1 MDMNITKKVF
11 CGIAFL
17 FTGVILITS
26 CVNSNKNKSE
36 ETVSK
41 SGKEKVEIADSINQS
56 IAWIDS
62 ILTGIPYPSMSTID
76 DVTNITGEK
85 KIESSEM
92 GKTYKEADSVWNDFK
107 FLCSNKEYRKAYDL
121 YYKDK
126 GAFLVAL
133 KSTTAQYVFYTEV
146 LSELD
151 RKFDP
156 SHALEK
162 MVSNL
167 NLNILMTSAII
178 QLSEGNTVPPHFSE
192 LFMMCIEGNK
202 RIGNMAKVN
211 EIIKLYSP
219 IICEVEGKSEDEIN
233 KMIDAI
239 LEE

>member
-1 MDMNITKKVF
+1 MNITKKVF
-11 CGIAFL
+11 CGIVLL

-26 CVNSNKNKSE
+26 CSNTNKRKNKDL
-36 ETVSK
+36 VSQN
-41 SGKEKVEIADSINQS
+41 GKEEVAITDSINQS

-62 ILTGIPYPSMSTID
+62 ILADIPYPSMGTID

-85 KIESSEM
+85 KLEASEM
-92 GKTYKEADSVWNDFK
+92 GKTYQEADSVWNEFK
-107 FLCSNKEYRKAYDL
+107 VLCSKKEYRKAYDL

-126 GAFLVAL
+126 GAFMVAL
-133 KSTTAQYVFYTEV
+133 KSTTAQYVFYTEI

-151 RKFDP
+151 RKYDP

-178 QLSEGNTVPPHFSE
+178 QSSEGNTVPPHFSE

-202 RIGNMAKVN
+202 RTGNMSKVN
-211 EIIKLYSP
+211 EIIELYSP
-219 IICEVEGKSEDEIN
+219 IICQVEGKSEDEIN
-233 KMIDAI
+233 RMIDAI

>member
-1 MDMNITKKVF
+1 MNITKKVF
-11 CGIAFL
+11 CGIVLL

-26 CVNSNKNKSE
+26 CSNTNKSKNKDL
-36 ETVSK
+36 VSQN
-41 SGKEKVEIADSINQS
+41 GKEEVAITDSINQS

-62 ILTGIPYPSMSTID
+62 ILADIPYPSMGTID

-85 KIESSEM
+85 KLEASEM
-92 GKTYKEADSVWNDFK
+92 GKTYQEADSVWNEFK
-107 FLCSNKEYRKAYDL
+107 LFCSNKEYKKAYDL

-151 RKFDP
+151 RKYDP
-156 SHALEK
+156 SHALEN

-167 NLNILMTSAII
+167 NLNILMTSAVI
-178 QLSEGNTVPPHFSE
+178 QLSEGNTIPPHFSE

-202 RIGNMAKVN
+202 RTGNMSKVN
-211 EIIKLYSP
+211 EIIELYSP
-219 IICEVEGKSEDEIN
+219 IICQVEGKSEDEIN
-233 KMIDAI
+233 RMIDAI

>member
-1 MDMNITKKVF
+1 MNITKKVF
-11 CGIAFL
+11 CGIVLL

-26 CVNSNKNKSE
+26 CSNTNKRKNKDL
-36 ETVSK
+36 VSQN
-41 SGKEKVEIADSINQS
+41 GKEEVAITDSINQS

-62 ILTGIPYPSMSTID
+62 ILADIPYPSMGTID

-85 KIESSEM
+85 KLEASEM
-92 GKTYKEADSVWNDFK
+92 GKTYQEADSVWNEFK
-107 FLCSNKEYRKAYDL
+107 LFCSNKEYKKAYDL

-151 RKFDP
+151 RKYDP
-156 SHALEK
+156 THALEN

-178 QLSEGNTVPPHFSE
+178 QLSEGKTVPPHFFE
-192 LFMMCIEGNK
+192 LFLMCIEGNK
-202 RIGNMAKVN
+202 RLGNMTKVN
-211 EIIKLYSP
+211 EIIETYAP
-219 IICEVEGKSEDEIN
+219 VVCQIERKSEEDIHRIIN
-233 KMIDAI
+233 AI
-239 LEE
+239 IEEK

>member
-1 MDMNITKKVF
+1 MNITKKVF
-11 CGIAFL
+11 CGIVLL

-26 CVNSNKNKSE
+26 CSNTNKSKNKDL
-36 ETVSK
+36 VSQN
-41 SGKEKVEIADSINQS
+41 GKEEVAITDSINQS

-62 ILTGIPYPSMSTID
+62 ILADIPYPSMGTID

-85 KIESSEM
+85 KLEASEM
-92 GKTYKEADSVWNDFK
+92 GKTYQEADSVWNEFK
-107 FLCSNKEYRKAYDL
+107 VLCSKKEYRKAYDL

-126 GAFLVAL
+126 GAFMVAL
-133 KSTTAQYVFYTEV
+133 KSTTSQYVFYTEI

-151 RKFDP
+151 RKYDP

-167 NLNILMTSAII
+167 NLNILMTSAVI
-178 QLSEGNTVPPHFSE
+178 QLSERNTVPPHFSE

-202 RIGNMAKVN
+202 RTGNMSKVN
-211 EIIKLYSP
+211 EIIELYSP
-219 IICEVEGKSEDEIN
+219 IICQVEGKSEDEIN
-233 KMIDAI
+233 RMIDAI

>member
-1 MDMNITKKVF
+1 MNITKKVF
-11 CGIAFL
+11 CGIVLL

-26 CVNSNKNKSE
+26 CSNTNKRKNKDL
-36 ETVSK
+36 VSQN
-41 SGKEKVEIADSINQS
+41 GKEEVAITDSINQS

-62 ILTGIPYPSMSTID
+62 ILADIPYPSMGTID

-85 KIESSEM
+85 KLEASEM
-92 GKTYKEADSVWNDFK
+92 GKTYQEADSVWNEFK
-107 FLCSNKEYRKAYDL
+107 VLCSKKEYRKAYDL

-151 RKFDP
+151 RKYDP
-156 SHALEK
+156 SHALEN

-167 NLNILMTSAII
+167 NLNILMTSAVI
-178 QLSEGNTVPPHFSE
+178 QLSEGNTIPPHFSE

-202 RIGNMAKVN
+202 RTGNMSKVN
-211 EIIKLYSP
+211 EIIELYSP
-219 IICEVEGKSEDEIN
+219 IICQVEGKSEDEIN
-233 KMIDAI
+233 RMIHAI

>member
-1 MDMNITKKVF
+1 MNITKKVF
-11 CGIAFL
+11 CGIVLL

-26 CVNSNKNKSE
+26 CFNTNKTNSEKI
-36 ETVSK
+36 VFQ
-41 SGKEKVEIADSINQS
+41 SGKEEEAITDSINQS

-62 ILTGIPYPSMSTID
+62 ILADIPYPSMGTID

-85 KIESSEM
+85 KLEASEM
-92 GKTYKEADSVWNDFK
+92 GKTYQEADSVWNEFK
-107 FLCSNKEYRKAYDL
+107 LFCSNKEYKKAYYL

-151 RKFDP
+151 RKYDP
-156 SHALEK
+156 SHALEN

-167 NLNILMTSAII
+167 NLNILMTSAVI

-202 RIGNMAKVN
+202 RTGNMSKVN
-211 EIIKLYSP
+211 EIIELYSP
-219 IICEVEGKSEDEIN
+219 IICQVEGKSEDEIN
-233 KMIDAI
+233 RMIDAI

>member
-1 MDMNITKKVF
+1 MNITKKVF
-11 CGIAFL
+11 CGIVLL

-26 CVNSNKNKSE
+26 CVNTNKSNSE
-36 ETVSK
+36 KIVSQ
-41 SGKEKVEIADSINQS
+41 SGKEEEAITDSINQS
-56 IAWIDS
+56 ISWIDS
-62 ILTGIPYPSMSTID
+62 ILADIPYPSMGTID

-85 KIESSEM
+85 KLEASEM
-92 GKTYKEADSVWNDFK
+92 GKTYQEADSVWNEFK
-107 FLCSNKEYRKAYDL
+107 FFCSNKKYRKAYDL

-151 RKFDP
+151 RKYDP

-167 NLNILMTSAII
+167 NLNILMTSAVI

-202 RIGNMAKVN
+202 RTGNMSKVN
-211 EIIKLYSP
+211 EIIELYSP
-219 IICEVEGKSEDEIN
+219 IICQVEGKSEDEIK

-239 LEE
+239 LDE

>member
-1 MDMNITKKVF
+1 MNITKKVF

-17 FTGVILITS
+17 FTGFILITS
-26 CVNSNKNKSE
+26 CGNTNKSNSDKI
-36 ETVSK
+36 VSQ
-41 SGKEKVEIADSINQS
+41 SGKEEVEISDSINQS

-62 ILTGIPYPSMSTID
+62 ILADIPYPSMGTID

-85 KIESSEM
+85 KIEPSEM
-92 GKTYKEADSVWNDFK
+92 GKTYQEADSIWNEFK
-107 FLCSNKEYRKAYDL
+107 VLCSKKEYRKAYDL

-126 GAFLVAL
+126 GTFMVAL
-133 KSTTAQYVFYTEV
+133 KSTTAQYVFYSEV

-151 RKFDP
+151 RKYDP
-156 SHALEK
+156 SHALEN

-178 QLSEGNTVPPHFSE
+178 QLSEGKTIPPHFSE

-202 RIGNMAKVN
+202 RTGNMSKVN
-211 EIIKLYSP
+211 EIIELYSP
-219 IICEVEGKSEDEIN
+219 IICQVEGKSEDEIN
-233 KMIDAI
+233 RMIHAI

>member
-1 MDMNITKKVF
+1 MNITKKVF
-11 CGIAFL
+11 CGIVLL

-26 CVNSNKNKSE
+26 CFNTNKTNSEKI
-36 ETVSK
+36 VSQ
-41 SGKEKVEIADSINQS
+41 SGKEEEAITDSINQS

-62 ILTGIPYPSMSTID
+62 ILADIPYPSMGTID

-85 KIESSEM
+85 KLEASEM
-92 GKTYKEADSVWNDFK
+92 GKTYQEADSVWNEFK
-107 FLCSNKEYRKAYDL
+107 LFCSNKEYKKAYDL

-151 RKFDP
+151 RKYDP
-156 SHALEK
+156 SHALEN

-167 NLNILMTSAII
+167 NLNILMTSAVI

-202 RIGNMAKVN
+202 RTGNMSKVN
-211 EIIKLYSP
+211 EIIELYSP
-219 IICEVEGKSEDEIN
+219 IICQVEGKSEDEIK

>member
-1 MDMNITKKVF
+1 MNITKKVF

>member
-1 MDMNITKKVF
+1 MNITKKVF
-11 CGIAFL
+11 CGIVLL

-26 CVNSNKNKSE
+26 CVNTNKSNSE
-36 ETVSK
+36 KIVSQ
-41 SGKEKVEIADSINQS
+41 SGKEEVAITDSINQS

-62 ILTGIPYPSMSTID
+62 ILADIPYPSMGTID

-85 KIESSEM
+85 KLEASEM
-92 GKTYKEADSVWNDFK
+92 GKTYQEADSVWNEFK
-107 FLCSNKEYRKAYDL
+107 LFCSNKEYRKAYDL

-146 LSELD
+146 ISVLD
-151 RKFDP
+151 RMFDP

-202 RIGNMAKVN
+202 RIGNMVKVN
-211 EIIKLYSP
+211 EIIEQNSP
-219 IICEVEGKSEDEIN
+219 VICQVEGKSEDEI
-233 KMIDAI
+233 KRMIDAI

>member
-1 MDMNITKKVF
+1 MNITKKVF
-11 CGIAFL
+11 CGIVLL

-26 CVNSNKNKSE
+26 CSNTNKSKNKDL
-36 ETVSK
+36 VSQN
-41 SGKEKVEIADSINQS
+41 GKEEVAITDSINQS

-62 ILTGIPYPSMSTID
+62 ILADIPYPSMGTID

-85 KIESSEM
+85 KLEASEM
-92 GKTYKEADSVWNDFK
+92 GKTYQEADSVWNEFK
-107 FLCSNKEYRKAYDL
+107 LFCSNKEYKKAYDL

-151 RKFDP
+151 RKYDP
-156 SHALEK
+156 SHALEN

-167 NLNILMTSAII
+167 NLNILMTSAVI

-202 RIGNMAKVN
+202 RTGNMSKVN
-211 EIIKLYSP
+211 EIIEIYSP
-219 IICEVEGKSEDEIN
+219 IICQVEGKSEDEIK